1 MDWIYELYT
10 EFNIPHS
17 LGEIGVKTQDV
28 DRLVEMILKDIC
40 LPTNPRPISKSCLK
54 SFLLEAINK
63 TW

>member
-17 LGEIGVKTQDV
+17 LGKIGVKNQNI
-28 DRLVEMILKDIC
+28 DRLVEMVLKDVC
-40 LPTNPRPISKSCLK
+40 LPTNPRPISKNGLK
-54 SFLLEAINK
+54 TFILEAIDR